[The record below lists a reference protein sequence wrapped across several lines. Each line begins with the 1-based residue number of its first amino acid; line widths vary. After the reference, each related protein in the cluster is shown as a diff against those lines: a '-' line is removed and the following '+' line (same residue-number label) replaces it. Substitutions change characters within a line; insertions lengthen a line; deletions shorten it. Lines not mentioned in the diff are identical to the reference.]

1 MSTVLQSPS
10 YIIGPG
16 GQPTAVLLEWAA
28 WESIL
33 EQLEGRED
41 DEVLRAARADLG
53 TLARH
58 ERPAGWKSWA
68 DFEAELDA
76 REAAGELPA

>member
-1 MSTVLQSPS
+1 MAQW
-10 YIIGPG
+10 YIG
-16 GQPTAVLLEWAA
+16 
-28 WESIL
+28 SL

-41 DEVLRAARADLG
+41 DEVLRAARADLR

-68 DFEAELDA
+68 DFEVEIK
-76 REAAGELPA
+76 

>member
-10 YIIGPG
+10 YIIGPS

-33 EQLEGRED
+33 EQLKGRED

-53 TLARH
+53 ILARH

-76 REAAGELPA
+76 REAGGL

>member
-16 GQPTAVLLEWAA
+16 GQPTAVLLDWIT

-33 EQLEGRED
+33 AQLEDRED
-41 DEVLRAARADLG
+41 DEVLRAACADLR

-58 ERPAGWKSWA
+58 ERPTGWKSWA
-68 DFEAELDA
+68 DFEAELDT
-76 REAAGELPA
+76 REATGELPA

>member
-16 GQPTAVLLEWAA
+16 GQPTAVLLDWVS

-58 ERPAGWKSWA
+58 ERPAG
-68 DFEAELDA
+68 LIC
-76 REAAGELPA
+76 LIC